1 MLKYVINSIPPSN
14 NEFMGRTNKWEYQKV
29 KKEWADKIFYLCR
42 PKPKLPIG
50 KAVVTLHYYFKTR
63 IRHDPDNYSGKMIL
77 DGLVKSGILQDDSF
91 EHITLVLK
99 SGYDKLNPRT
109 EITVEEVTDNV

>member
-1 MLKYVINSIPPSN
+1 
-14 NEFMGRTNKWEYQKV
+14 
-29 KKEWADKIFYLCR
+29 
-42 PKPKLPIG
+42 
-50 KAVVTLHYYFKTR
+50 
-63 IRHDPDNYSGKMIL
+63 MIL

-109 EITVEEVTDNV
+109 EITVQEVTDNV